1 MEIMLVG
8 VGAVSF
14 FVGAGVKIL
23 LDWQKSR
30 KPGILSMGQARTIG
44 LAYADPEIKD
54 IFTTT
59 NKNKRAKKAQ
69 LLLVEQYAAREKY
82 SSKLKENEKTAE
94 KIRQELNVTID
105 KARGESVKKLQENIM
120 VSEGFSKIQRLRE
133 STKSIPTSLNMLQDI
148 DNKIGWL
155 EQAESKVSKRQAID
169 NLTTREPITQDYD
182 LKIDEIYTALM
193 ASLELSPSTEDS
205 IKKDWLDDITPNSE
219 E

>member
-1 MEIMLVG
+1 MEIILAGVG
-8 VGAVSF
+8 VVSF
-14 FVGAGVKIL
+14 LAGAGVKMLI
-23 LDWQKSR
+23 DWQKSR

-44 LAYADPEIKD
+44 LAYAEPEVKD
-54 IFTTT
+54 IFTIT

-69 LLLVEQYAAREKY
+69 LLLAEHYVAKEKY
-82 SSKLKENEKTAE
+82 ASKLKENEKTAE
-94 KIRQELNVTID
+94 KIRQELLVTID

-120 VSEGFSKIQRLRE
+120 VSEGYSKIQRLRE

-155 EQAESKVSKRQAID
+155 EQAESKITKRQAID

-182 LKIDEIYTALM
+182 LKIDEIYSALM
-193 ASLELSPSTEDS
+193 SSLELSPSTQES
-205 IKKDWLDDITPNSE
+205 IQKDWLDDINAKSE